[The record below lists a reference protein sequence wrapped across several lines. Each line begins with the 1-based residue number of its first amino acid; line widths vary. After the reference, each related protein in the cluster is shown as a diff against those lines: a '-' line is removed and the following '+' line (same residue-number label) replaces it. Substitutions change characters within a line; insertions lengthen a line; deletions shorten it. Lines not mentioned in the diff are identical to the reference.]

1 MFHIMALTNKLV
13 THGNRGHLQPQVDE
27 LSLDASD
34 IAVLAL
40 MMASYGICVLESS
53 SCLSP
58 S

>member
-1 MFHIMALTNKLV
+1 MEIEGICNP
-13 THGNRGHLQPQVDE
+13 NPNPQVDE